1 MFKISRISPSRLYVK
16 GPPKFAT
23 ININHNILKNGQ
35 YMRNPVL
42 IKYLRECDR
51 SYIIFAPAN
60 IAEEQN
66 PWAIM
71 IIIPPSPPIGN
82 SERKPMI
89 TNDMCTTD
97 E

>member
-1 MFKISRISPSRLYVK
+1 
-16 GPPKFAT
+16 
-23 ININHNILKNGQ
+23 
-35 YMRNPVL
+35 MRNPVL
-42 IKYLRECDR
+42 IKYLREWDR

-89 TNDMCTTD
+89 TKDMCTTD
-97 E
+97 EYAITTLISLWARHKTPKRPPPSKIREKRTI